1 MHADVSCSVTVT
13 FCHSL
18 FYYRQA
24 RITVSFAKFA
34 GIFNSVYVICHFIS
48 GTEIVKRKVETESSS
63 TETDQK
69 LSRQKS
75 QQDSLER
82 NRKKLH
88 RKSSLVVEQSES
100 PSKNTS
106 QRTVISKPLEAVRNN
121 TIDSKSDSSSS
132 IQYRNNLKNGEE
144 KDEPGGGVSKM
155 EDGVELQG
163 RMTCSPG
170 VDLTSNPNVTFV
182 SNTSIPDLR

>member
-1 MHADVSCSVTVT
+1 MR
-13 FCHSL
+13 L
-18 FYYRQA
+18 F
-24 RITVSFAKFA
+24 
-34 GIFNSVYVICHFIS
+34 ICYNYLFL
-48 GTEIVKRKVETESSS
+48 GTEIVKKKVETESSS

-88 RKSSLVVEQSES
+88 RKSSLVIEQSES

-106 QRTVISKPLEAVRNN
+106 QRTVISKSIEAVKNN
-121 TIDSKSDSSSS
+121 TVDSKSDSSSS
-132 IQYRNNLKNGEE
+132 TQHRMNLKNGDD
-144 KDEPGGGVSKM
+144 KDEPGGIGIKIGDV
-155 EDGVELQG
+155 DLQE
-163 RMTCSPG
+163 RVTCSPG

-182 SNTSIPDLR
+182 SNTSIPELR